1 MTQILDKLIQSQ
13 WGKSLIMWFFV
24 GMAALIGALLWG
36 ILFLIGEIRS
46 VNEKRALEAANHSIE
61 MNKMSAAHIT
71 ELQQFISRLSEV
83 EKTKKK

>member
-13 WGKSLIMWFFV
+13 WGKSLIMWFFF

-36 ILFLIGEIRS
+36 ILFLIGEIRL
-46 VNEKRALEAANHSIE
+46 VNEKRALEATNHSIE
-61 MNKMSAAHIT
+61 MNKMSTAHIV

-83 EKTKKK
+83 EKSKKK